1 MIRNFP
7 YVSTPVV
14 FPGDGESR
22 QHNDNVQEGAEMVG
36 GRVMPCQR
44 AGFGGGG
51 SSGGG
56 RSSSS
61 GGRR

>member
-14 FPGDGESR
+14 SPGAGESR

-36 GRVMPCQR
+36 GRVMPCPR
-44 AGFGGGG
+44 AGFG
-51 SSGGG
+51 
-56 RSSSS
+56 S
-61 GGRR
+61 GGRGEQP